1 MTAPARETTPAVA
14 AVVPVPAFDEDGFL
28 ADPATWTPELA
39 RQIARLDGVPYLTDR
54 HWLVIELVRARAAR
68 VGAAPAMRSVCR
80 AAHSSKEEIYRLFG
94 GCLAVWRIAGLAN
107 PGEEA
112 KAYMR

>member
-1 MTAPARETTPAVA
+1 MTVPAREMTPAIA
-14 AVVPVPAFDEDGFL
+14 AVVPAFDEDGFL

-39 RQIARLDGVPYLTDR
+39 SQIARLDGIQYLNDQ
-54 HWLVIELVRARAAR
+54 HWLVIELVRARVAR
-68 VGAAPAMRSVCR
+68 VGGIPAMRSVCR
-80 AAHSSKEEIYRLFG
+80 AAHTTKEEIYHLFG